1 MAKRKERKDSGRSQA
16 AVESKTCRRFHLL
29 PLPLP
34 LAGSCSRPICCVR
47 SGAADVPSGEDPM
60 RDINQTEELR
70 QKSAA
75 HDDPPAAPPPLSSS
89 RYNATL
95 YMKSVRYCAFAVG
108 EASCSPMLR
117 MGGSSAVCVIV
128 LCACVRM
135 RGVTNRVIEN

>member
-1 MAKRKERKDSGRSQA
+1 
-16 AVESKTCRRFHLL
+16 
-29 PLPLP
+29 
-34 LAGSCSRPICCVR
+34 
-47 SGAADVPSGEDPM
+47 M

-75 HDDPPAAPPPLSSS
+75 HDDPPATPPSS

-95 YMKSVRYCAFAVG
+95 YMKSVRYCAFVVG
-108 EASCSPMLR
+108 GASCSPVLR

-135 RGVTNRVIEN
+135 RGVTDRVIEN